1 MGGMFTK
8 VALGWLGRRI
18 PDWGGWLGGFLLAVF
33 QFWNSLG
40 PEGQEFVMIVLQGNW
55 KSITLGA
62 LTGLVPLVIS
72 QIASFRTTVKPQVV
86 TPEGTRRALDDM
98 APDDKIETVVAARR
112 AVRKKKPS
120 LLDRLTGDSNSGL
133 TGG

>member
-1 MGGMFTK
+1 MGGLFTK

-18 PDWGGWLGGFLLAVF
+18 PDWGGWLGGILFALL
-33 QFWNSLG
+33 QFWNGLG
-40 PEGQEFVMIVLQGNW
+40 PEGQEFVMVVLQGNW

-86 TPEGTRRALDDM
+86 TPEGTRASLDDM
-98 APDDKIETVVAARR
+98 TVGDKIGTVVAARQ

-120 LLDRLTGDSNSGL
+120 LLDRLTGNSL
-133 TGG
+133 TGT

>member
-1 MGGMFTK
+1 MFTR

-18 PDWGGWLGGFLLAVF
+18 PDWGGWLGGILLAMF

-55 KSITLGA
+55 KSVTLGA
-62 LTGLVPLVIS
+62 LAGLVPLVIS

-86 TPEGTRRALDDM
+86 TPEGTRRALDVM

-112 AVRKKKPS
+112 AVRKKKKPS
-120 LLDRLTGDSNSGL
+120 LLDRLTGDSNSRL